1 MLLEL
6 AWDGDLAADIRVM
19 QDEGRSLRDIAAR
32 VSDGTGHRISYE
44 SLRRWYGVTDRETSA
59 A

>member
-6 AWDGDLAADIRVM
+6 AWDGDLDADIAAMLDAGQSWR
-19 QDEGRSLRDIAAR
+19 EIAAR
-32 VSDGTGHRISYE
+32 VSARTGHTVSHE
-44 SLRRWYGVTDRETSA
+44 SIRRWYGQPQGSA